1 MRREYSF
8 ANEKADYLNGYVR
21 KFIGGLESMKIEFV
35 TDSKYETIKW
45 KFEDILLILYWYAW

>member
-35 TDSKYETIKW
+35 TDSKYETIK
-45 KFEDILLILYWYAW
+45 